1 MKHAAR
7 RAARE
12 FHISRVSRKQAIE
25 VSPLKRERERE
36 DSKYTKLTSQLR
48 SLCVCVPEHRSEEH
62 THITYVYRDV

>member
-25 VSPLKRERERE
+25 VSPLKREGRGGGGGGGRGWI
-36 DSKYTKLTSQLR
+36 KA
-48 SLCVCVPEHRSEEH
+48 H
-62 THITYVYRDV
+62 